1 MCPGAFAIMSGLYE
15 ADRECEGRISAALYQ
30 VDCRGWVFHSKIWPF
45 HPAGGYFAPVLGRP
59 TIRLGSFR
67 PGVLPACLFLLV
79 FVLAG
84 FIEVASGKDGPLRDL
99 SSGERAAIISG
110 SFGVGA
116 LAQLIHTSKADS
128 ADYTGYRANSLDRWW
143 RARVHGGKGYQ
154 SNIIDHQVG
163 SFIAP
168 VAGGLAMALID
179 INRREFSR
187 DIPLFIAGAV
197 TTGAVTTAVKRVVRR
212 PRPYT
217 QDGGVV
223 PPGRN
228 ASESYHTESFFSGH
242 SSQAFFA
249 AGFVNN
255 RLRRHMRQEW
265 RREEYRSWRWA
276 SPVIAF
282 GWASFVGWSRMHADK
297 HHFTDVA
304 TGAVVGYAISE
315 LYYRLAYEPGSTS
328 GSTFAPG
335 TPLLSVSV
343 RF

>member
-1 MCPGAFAIMSGLYE
+1 MLAI
-15 ADRECEGRISAALYQ
+15 
-30 VDCRGWVFHSKIWPF
+30 
-45 HPAGGYFAPVLGRP
+45 P
-59 TIRLGSFR
+59 TIKLSSIRS
-67 PGVLPACLFLLV
+67 GVLSARLVLVAGIFACLIGV
-79 FVLAG
+79 ALA
-84 FIEVASGKDGPLRDL
+84 KDGPLRDL
-99 SSGERAAIISG
+99 SSGERATIIG
-110 SFGVGA
+110 GAFGVGA
-116 LAQLIHTSKADS
+116 LAQLIPVSKSDS
-128 ADYTGYRANSLDRWW
+128 ADYMGYRANSIDRWW
-143 RARVHGGKGYQ
+143 RARVHGGEGYH
-154 SNIIDHQVG
+154 SNIIDHRVG
-163 SFIAP
+163 SFVAP
-168 VAGGLAMALID
+168 VAGGMTMALID

-212 PRPYT
+212 PRPYA
-217 QDGGVV
+217 QDGGVL
-223 PPGRN
+223 PPGRE

-304 TGAVVGYAISE
+304 TGALVGYAISE
-315 LYYRLAYEPGSTS
+315 VYYRLAYEPGSTS

-335 TPLLSVSV
+335 TPLFSVSV
-343 RF
+343 SF